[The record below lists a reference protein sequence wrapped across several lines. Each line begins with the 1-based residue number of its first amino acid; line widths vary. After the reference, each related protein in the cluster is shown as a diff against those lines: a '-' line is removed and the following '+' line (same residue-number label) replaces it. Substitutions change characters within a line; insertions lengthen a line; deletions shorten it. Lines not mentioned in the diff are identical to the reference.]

1 MNYEAFTA
9 YQKEQRRQ
17 KIRSRIILAATAF
30 AMLACWL
37 VCGGSLSPSEK
48 RLYDTVVRSHEI
60 LWQWEA
66 SLGINPDAETDPY
79 KTGLIGVEWSEFSTT
94 LGALEAKRT
103 ACDPRW
109 AVAASRW
116 FDELGIKRGDRVVVL
131 SSSSFP
137 GMILNVLTALE
148 ARGANVFMIL
158 SLGSS
163 TWGAND
169 PRAPWPVMASQLRK
183 AGLLHTRP
191 SYITLGGGGENGGG
205 LSEEAVRAMSA
216 LAQSEGTPLVIKESL
231 EDIIEWKIEL
241 IKQISPKAVVN
252 IGGGHSS
259 LGSGDS
265 SVSFSPGVHTRPDAR
280 AGNGVMAGA
289 LEAGFPVIHILNI
302 KELCAQTKIPFD
314 AAPAPFMR
322 GRYSIAAAVI
332 GLITFALALIISE
345 RWHMMQ

>member
-1 MNYEAFTA
+1 MNYEDFAE
-9 YQKEQRRQ
+9 YQKAQRAQ
-17 KIRSRIILAATAF
+17 KIRSRTILAAA
-30 AMLACWL
+30 ALVMLACWL
-37 VCGGSLSPSEK
+37 AGGGSLSPAEK
-48 RLYDTVVRSHEI
+48 RLYDTVTRSHEI
-60 LWQWEA
+60 LWQWKE
-66 SLGINPDAETDPY
+66 SRGINQDAETDPH

-94 LGALEAKRT
+94 LGALEAKRA

-137 GMILNVLTALE
+137 GMILNVLAALE
-148 ARGANVFMIL
+148 ARGADTTMIL

-169 PRAPWPVMASQLRK
+169 PRAPWPVMAAQLRK
-183 AGLLHTRP
+183 AGLLHTKP
-191 SYITLGGGGENGGG
+191 GYITLGGGNENGGG
-205 LSEEAVRAMSA
+205 LSEEAVREMRA
-216 LAQSEGTPLVIKESL
+216 LAESEQTPLIVKDSL
-231 EDIIEWKIEL
+231 DEMIEWKTAL
-241 IKQISPKAVVN
+241 IKQISPKAVIN

-265 SVSFSPGVHTRPDAR
+265 PVNLAPGVHTRRDAR
-280 AGNGVMAGA
+280 AGNGVMARA

-314 AAPAPFMR
+314 AAPSPFMR
-322 GRYSIAAAVI
+322 GRYGTAAAII
-332 GLITFALALIISE
+332 GLAAFTFALIISE
-345 RWHMMQ
+345 RWRMMK

>member
-1 MNYEAFTA
+1 MNYEDFAE
-9 YQKEQRRQ
+9 YQKALRTQ
-17 KIRSRIILAATAF
+17 KIRGGMILAAA
-30 AMLACWL
+30 ALIMLACWL
-37 VCGGSLSPSEK
+37 AGGGPLSPGEK
-48 RLYDTVVRSHEI
+48 RLYDTVTRSHEI
-60 LWQWEA
+60 LWQWKE
-66 SLGINPDAETDPY
+66 SLGINQDTETDPY

-94 LGALEAKRT
+94 LGALEAKRA

-137 GMILNVLTALE
+137 GMILNVLAALE
-148 ARGANVFMIL
+148 ARGADTTMIL

-169 PRAPWPVMASQLRK
+169 PRAPWPVMAAQLRK
-183 AGLLHTRP
+183 AGLLHTKP
-191 SYITLGGGGENGGG
+191 GYITLGGGNENGGG
-205 LSEEAVRAMSA
+205 LSEEAVCAMRA
-216 LAQSEGTPLVIKESL
+216 LAESEQTPLIVKDSL
-231 EDIIEWKIEL
+231 DEMIEWKTAL

-259 LGSGDS
+259 FGSGEPPANLA
-265 SVSFSPGVHTRPDAR
+265 PGVHTRQDAK
-280 AGNGVMAGA
+280 AGNGVMARA

-314 AAPAPFMR
+314 SAPSPFMR
-322 GRYSIAAAVI
+322 GRYGIAAAII
-332 GLITFALALIISE
+332 GLAVFAFALIISE
-345 RWHMMQ
+345 RWRMMK